1 MEYVQYI
8 ISLALSIYVLSS
20 SEADDYLNLSNWHTY
35 LGRYMIHVMQ
45 YTAHNDDGDDDQSNN
60 Q

>member
-20 SEADDYLNLSNWHTY
+20 SEADDYLNSIKIDIPISA
-35 LGRYMIHVMQ
+35 GI
-45 YTAHNDDGDDDQSNN
+45 
-60 Q
+60 